1 MKVLLVVC
9 LAFAGV
15 SCEAEADPYTLAQV
29 AAGIP
34 ATKALLSGQSRIIT
48 YPNGVQQAIIP
59 GYAAHVAS
67 PVYRT
72 IASPVYS
79 ALAGHHF
86 IGKREAEAEAEPWT
100 IGQVAA
106 GIPQSRAAAQG
117 RLGLTSF
124 PYTSYSGLRVAG
136 APVVHTAV
144 PAVASYA
151 AAYPAYSTYGYPHYI
166 GKREAEAEAE
176 PWTIGQV
183 AAGIPQAKAIAE
195 GRAHLSGFTHTS
207 YSGLRVAGAPVYHAA
222 PVVSSYA
229 AYPSSVYGYGYGLPY
244 YG

>member
-1 MKVLLVVC
+1 MGNDAV
-9 LAFAGV
+9 
-15 SCEAEADPYTLAQV
+15 T
-29 AAGIP
+29 
-34 ATKALLSGQSRIIT
+34 GQSRIIT

-86 IGKREAEAEAEPWT
+86 

-151 AAYPAYSTYGYPHYI
+151 AAYPA
-166 GKREAEAEAE
+166 
-176 PWTIGQV
+176 
-183 AAGIPQAKAIAE
+183 
-195 GRAHLSGFTHTS
+195 
-207 YSGLRVAGAPVYHAA
+207 
-222 PVVSSYA
+222 
-229 AYPSSVYGYGYGLPY
+229 
-244 YG
+244 

>member
-59 GYAAHVAS
+59 VYA
-67 PVYRT
+67 
-72 IASPVYS
+72 

-151 AAYPAYSTYGYPHYI
+151 AAY
-166 GKREAEAEAE
+166 
-176 PWTIGQV
+176 
-183 AAGIPQAKAIAE
+183 
-195 GRAHLSGFTHTS
+195 
-207 YSGLRVAGAPVYHAA
+207 
-222 PVVSSYA
+222 
-229 AYPSSVYGYGYGLPY
+229 
-244 YG
+244 